1 MHSNTLFYLYT
12 QKYIRKV
19 QVNNQQP
26 KRDTAPI
33 NEQIR
38 APIVIVIDDK
48 GVNLGE
54 MPIAIALE
62 KANKKNLDL
71 VLISNKGSVPI
82 TKILD
87 YSKFKYEQKRKQ
99 KQNKKNQVIVKQKE
113 IKIKPL
119 IGDHDLLVR
128 ATNAKKWLDDGNRVL
143 FVILAKGRLA
153 TKVEM
158 IDAIHE
164 KFMSMLEE
172 KGKLIQDRKK
182 TNEFR
187 FESIIVPNKK

>member
-1 MHSNTLFYLYT
+1 MN
-12 QKYIRKV
+12 
-19 QVNNQQP
+19 NNQQP
-26 KRDTAPI
+26 KRDTVPI

-48 GVNLGE
+48 GTNLGE
-54 MPIAIALE
+54 MPIALALE

-119 IGDHDLLVR
+119 IGDHDLMVR
-128 ATNAKKWLDDGNRVL
+128 ATNAKKWLNDGNRVL

-158 IDAIHE
+158 IDAIHD
-164 KFMSMLEE
+164 KFMNMLED
-172 KGKLIQDRKK
+172 KGKLIQDKKK